1 MTTAAVPERRRGLT
15 TRLGEF
21 FYAEEAPYGIA
32 LVRMVLP
39 LVLLIEV
46 LPRWSHA
53 RELFSAQGAPT
64 PLWTSYGI
72 EPGLPIPSAALAV
85 ALVSLLVILLVTASV
100 GWFSRFS
107 IAAAALIYAYIG
119 LLDSTSTIDKCVCIC
134 THAMLLLSMSPCG
147 AVWSVDAWLRSART
161 GPIDMAA
168 PPRFPAWPR
177 RLIQLLIGI
186 VYLASAVTKLHTP
199 LFFSGDHL
207 VFWMLTDITAE
218 NPLGDFLSMYPAFIP
233 ASAYA
238 TLLWEVGFIFAC
250 WKGFGRLSMLGI
262 GVVFHALTW
271 GLLGLLVFPLVYL
284 CLYLAWVN
292 ERDVERITAS
302 FGSVRGK
309 LASLFAPIAAAVSPL
324 RRLAAQAGVV
334 HSGIAFSMVLA
345 ATALAGIEL
354 ERRSDPY
361 NEFGPNG
368 RAALKSVPA
377 ERVAQ
382 LFSENARVRPRDKV
396 FAFDVGTM
404 QIGDILADR
413 RRTFAYGEQAVVQ
426 CSLTPPH
433 EDLWVEFN
441 LVDADGRIVS
451 RHGQVVPREQLR
463 STHALELG
471 EDLPAGDYA
480 WVLRLDG
487 QDVARRNFSLGA
499 VRTASAE
506 R

>member
-1 MTTAAVPERRRGLT
+1 MC
-15 TRLGEF
+15 
-21 FYAEEAPYGIA
+21 
-32 LVRMVLP
+32 LP

-53 RELFSAQGAPT
+53 RELFSSQGAPT
-64 PLWTSYGI
+64 PLWTSYGL
-72 EPGLPIPSAALAV
+72 ESGLPIPSAALAV
-85 ALVSLLVILLVTASV
+85 ALVSLLVMLLATASI

-107 IAAAALIYAYIG
+107 MAAAALIYAYIG
-119 LLDSTSTIDKCVCIC
+119 ILDSATTINKCVCVC

-161 GPIDMAA
+161 GSSAA
-168 PPRFPAWPR
+168 AAVPRFPAWPR

-186 VYLASAVTKLHTP
+186 IYLASAVTKVHTP
-199 LFFSGDHL
+199 LFFSGDHML
-207 VFWMLTDITAE
+207 FWMLTDTTAA
-218 NPLGDFLSMYPAFIP
+218 NPLGDFLSMYPAFAP
-233 ASAYA
+233 AAAYA
-238 TLLWEVGFIFAC
+238 TLFWEAAFICIC

-262 GVVFHALTW
+262 GAVFHALTW

-292 ERDVERITAS
+292 ERDVERIATLLAA
-302 FGSVRGK
+302 VRSK
-309 LASLFAPIAAAVSPL
+309 MARWFAPLAAAAAPL
-324 RRLAAQAGVV
+324 QRLAGQAGVV
-334 HSGIAFSMVLA
+334 HSGMAFCMVLA
-345 ATALAGIEL
+345 ASALAGIEL
-354 ERRSDPY
+354 ERRSDPF

-368 RAALKSVPA
+368 RATLQTVPA

-382 LFSENARVRPRDKV
+382 LFAENSRVRPRDKV
-396 FAFDVGTM
+396 FAFDVGSLQM
-404 QIGDILADR
+404 GDILADR
-413 RRTFAYGEQAVVQ
+413 RRTFVYGEQAIVQ

-433 EDLWVEFN
+433 EDLWIEFN

-451 RHGQVVPREQLR
+451 RHGQIVPREQLR
-463 STHALELG
+463 STHALKLG
-471 EDLPAGDYA
+471 EDLPTGDYA

-487 QDVARRNFSLGA
+487 QDVARRNFTLGA